1 MYGEHSMYLTS
12 VVGGGSTGLALA
24 ATTGINTMAAMLMAV
39 TVLFTVM
46 LLVRIVRRGAR
57 VMRR

>member
-24 ATTGINTMAAMLMAV
+24 ATTGISTMAAMLMAV

-46 LLVRIVRRGAR
+46 LLVRIVRRAAR
-57 VMRR
+57 LRR

>member
-24 ATTGINTMAAMLMAV
+24 ATTGISAMAAVLMAV
-39 TVLFTVM
+39 TVLFTLM
-46 LLVRIVRRGAR
+46 LVVRIVRRGAR
-57 VMRR
+57 LRR

>member
-24 ATTGINTMAAMLMAV
+24 ATTGISTIAAVLMAV
-39 TVLFTVM
+39 TVLFTAM
-46 LLVRIVRRGAR
+46 LLVRIVRRGHR
-57 VMRR
+57 LRR

>member
-24 ATTGINTMAAMLMAV
+24 ATTGISTMAAMLMAV

-57 VMRR
+57 LRR